1 MLREELSRAH
11 NIGFTAHK
19 GAKIKL
25 KGFVCL
31 FMSYMFSYNVGVV
44 AFIEVRSN
52 TENRFDGISKQV
64 EMLGATVSKSDHI
77 DSVISCLWISGSN
90 KFSHFIFI
98 SFCDSL
104 CVTVK

>member
-1 MLREELSRAH
+1 
-11 NIGFTAHK
+11 
-19 GAKIKL
+19 
-25 KGFVCL
+25 
-31 FMSYMFSYNVGVV
+31 MSYMFSYNVGVV

-98 SFCDSL
+98 FISFCDSL

>member
-1 MLREELSRAH
+1 
-11 NIGFTAHK
+11 
-19 GAKIKL
+19 
-25 KGFVCL
+25 
-31 FMSYMFSYNVGVV
+31 MSYMFSYNVGVV

-90 KFSHFIFI
+90 KFSRFIFI